1 MRLGRKVWMYCMVI
15 LLLLLSGCGEKSMME
30 QYSFGQQQLQAGQ
43 SALTMM
49 MPFQLAP
56 QNSTNNVGQVIYA
69 GNDAHVNFLIVA
81 QPVEQSV
88 NGQNRVLA
96 PRELADHSLALLKR
110 TASVK
115 NLKSTINNTMIGDI
129 SAVDTSFEYEESAN
143 NKTAHLVVRGLYF
156 TDNDQVWNI
165 NYIYRADDAMGK
177 EVVDYIWGKIQK

>member
-1 MRLGRKVWMYCMVI
+1 MVV
-15 LLLLLSGCGEKSMME
+15 LLLLVSGCGEKSIME

-49 MPFQLAP
+49 TPFQLA
-56 QNSTNNVGQVIYA
+56 QQHSTNSARQTIYA
-69 GNDAHVNFLIVA
+69 GNEEHVNFLIVA
-81 QPVEQSV
+81 QPVDQSA
-88 NGQNRVLA
+88 NGQDRLVA